1 MDSKRPIEGR
11 IGSPLE
17 MMTRG
22 EAERRVA
29 ADKLTFNILPQG
41 KGIIGTI
48 SGAVRRPER
57 AQSARDISAER
68 VRAHDR
74 RVKLGRAAGRA

>member
-1 MDSKRPIEGR
+1 
-11 IGSPLE
+11 
-17 MMTRG
+17 MMTQE
-22 EAERRVA
+22 EARKRA
-29 ADKLTFNILPQG
+29 MANKLTFNILPQG

-74 RVKLGRAAGRA
+74 RVKLQRAAGRA